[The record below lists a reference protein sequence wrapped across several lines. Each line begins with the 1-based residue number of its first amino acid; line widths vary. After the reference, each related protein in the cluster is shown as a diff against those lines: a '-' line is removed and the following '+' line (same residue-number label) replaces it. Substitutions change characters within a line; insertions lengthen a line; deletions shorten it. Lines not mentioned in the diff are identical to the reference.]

1 MPKNHPNDARRPY
14 AGQRRGRHRAPVARS
29 PRGLTL
35 PGAAAAALTLTATGA
50 AVVPGLSAGTAV
62 ADTTPRTPT
71 PQQQPQASHESD
83 SKHIASART
92 GIRQAELAEQAAERR
107 AEARARASRAAERK
121 KILEAKE
128 AELAAARSWV
138 LPVESYRF
146 TSPFG
151 SRWGRLHA
159 GNDFA
164 APIGTPLA
172 AMSAGTVVFA
182 GTQSGYGTKLE
193 IRYWD
198 GTVSWYAHMSRI
210 DVNVGDEVE
219 SGRVVGAVGN
229 TGVSTGPHLHLEI
242 HPDGG
247 GPVDPLPWLS
257 AQGLKV

>member
-1 MPKNHPNDARRPY
+1 MPQRHPNGSRRPY
-14 AGQRRGRHRAPVARS
+14 AGSHRGRHRAPVQRAS
-29 PRGLTL
+29 RGLTL

-50 AVVPGLSAGTAV
+50 AVVPGLASGVAV
-62 ADTTPRTPT
+62 ADTTPN
-71 PQQQPQASHESD
+71 PQQQGSVEAD
-83 SKHIASART
+83 ANDIASLRADL
-92 GIRQAELAEQAAERR
+92 RQAELAEQAAKRR
-107 AEARARASRAAERK
+107 AEARARASRDLERTR
-121 KILEAKE
+121 ILKEKE

-164 APIGTPLA
+164 APTGTPLA

-182 GTQSGYGTKLE
+182 GTQSGYGNKLE

-210 DVNVGDEVE
+210 DVSVGDEVE
-219 SGRVVGAVGN
+219 SGQVVGAVGN
-229 TGVSTGPHLHLEI
+229 TGVSTGSHLHLEI
-242 HPDGG
+242 HPDGN
-247 GPVDPLPWLS
+247 GPVDPLPWLK
-257 AQGLKV
+257 AQGLEV